1 MFDVKLGKLI
11 VEKVGNDV
19 LNFSNF
25 YHSDECYSKVG
36 RNLIENTDL
45 FIDAMNRLNV
55 NLSIEENSKVENVN
69 LYDLAEVVTNV
80 ATFEC
85 IEVKLKKLGKKVW
98 NNVLYGYD
106 EYENISRSI
115 NNAKDDFFINLGR
128 LIKDKEHI
136 LHELE
141 DYENGC
147 IVFISDDNIA
157 EMKKCLNVTISDY
170 LTNYFFS
177 IKDYQW
183 MDREIISDVQLGRL
197 AWDYIYDGTDEYKD
211 VLSKDI
217 SYIVDNT
224 ELIWSNIDDDKKDL
238 VKDYLLNLSKYSE
251 DDYSQFSVLETIQ
264 YAVDKIIVNDL
275 KYYYLYNGRWDKLSN
290 LGNMVWHIA
299 MKYDSVFSNVCEKL
313 ESDKSFDVYMQYI
326 AENILDNIN
335 NKQEYIKMCDI
346 YDCLKG
352 TLRNKHKLNYSE
364 WTKEDW
370 NISKLKMFNEYE
382 VMMTATNKMLD
393 KHLSHLVKWDENDL
407 SWVLIDKEE
416 DYYLELTK
424 KALNG
429 DVEYEVYD
437 SDSIE
442 HETIDIYFKDI
453 ANFKDYQPV
462 VIMWFDEIDGVSS
475 RSTGKIT
482 DMISMN
488 DEGYSCG
495 LDIAYNGVACS
506 KKTESIMNN
515 ILELVNREGYD
526 YKLKEKEVE
535 NSTENNQPSKVM
547 TYTAHN
553 ETSINVNFDS
563 RLKVLDM
570 VEGKDVKEFVL
581 SCTLPYLSFNN
592 ELKILTEINV
602 LYAEKQNNYIILNN
616 NEKGLVG
623 INEDDLM
630 NKVSSLC
637 STHMKNEECIKN
649 F

>member
-25 YHSDECYSKVG
+25 YHSDEYYSKVG
-36 RNLIENTDL
+36 RSLIENTDL

-55 NLSIEENSKVENVN
+55 NLSIEENSKVKNVN
-69 LYDLAEVVTNV
+69 LYDLAEVITNV

-85 IEVKLKKLGKKVW
+85 IEVQLKDLGKKVW

-115 NNAKDDFFINLGR
+115 NNANDDFFISLGR

-141 DYENGC
+141 DYENAC
-147 IVFISDDNIA
+147 IAFISDDNIA
-157 EMKKCLNVTISDY
+157 EMKKCLNVTICDY

-177 IKDYQW
+177 IKDCQW
-183 MDREIISDVQLGRL
+183 MDKEIISDVQLGRL
-197 AWDYIYDGTDEYKD
+197 AWDYIYDDTDEYKD

-217 SYIVDNT
+217 SYILDNT
-224 ELIWSNIDDDKKDL
+224 ELIWSNIDDNKKDL

-251 DDYSQFSVLETIQ
+251 DDDSQFSVLEEIQ
-264 YAVDKIIVNDL
+264 CAVDKVVINDL
-275 KYYYLYNGRWDKLSN
+275 KYYYLCEGKWDKLSN
-290 LGNMVWHIA
+290 LGNMIWHMA
-299 MKYDSVFSNVCEKL
+299 MKYDTAFDAVREKL
-313 ESDKSFDVYMQYI
+313 EEDESFNLYMECIAKNISDKPCNEHRIDRYH
-326 AENILDNIN
+326 
-335 NKQEYIKMCDI
+335 I
-346 YDCLKG
+346 YGSLKNA
-352 TLRNKHKLNYSE
+352 LRKKHKSNYSE
-364 WTKEDW
+364 WTIKDW
-370 NISKLKMFNEYE
+370 TIDELWTFEQYDT
-382 VMMTATNKMLD
+382 MMEATYKMLN
-393 KHLSHLVKWDENDL
+393 KHFSHLIKWDESNL
-407 SWVLIDKEE
+407 IWVLIDNEE

-429 DVEYEVYD
+429 DIEYEVYD
-437 SDSIE
+437 SDSVE
-442 HETIDIYFKDI
+442 HETIDICFKDI
-453 ANFKDYQPV
+453 KNFEAYQPI
-462 VIMWFDEIDGVSS
+462 VIMWFDEIDGMSS

-482 DMISMN
+482 DMISMD

-506 KKTESIMNN
+506 GQTEIIMNN
-515 ILELVNREGYD
+515 ILELVNRKGYD

-535 NSTENNQPSKVM
+535 TSTENNQSSKVI

-563 RLKVLDM
+563 KLEVLDM

-592 ELKILTEINV
+592 ELKILTEIKV

-623 INEDDLM
+623 INEDDLI

-637 STHMKNEECIKN
+637 STHMKNEEFIKN